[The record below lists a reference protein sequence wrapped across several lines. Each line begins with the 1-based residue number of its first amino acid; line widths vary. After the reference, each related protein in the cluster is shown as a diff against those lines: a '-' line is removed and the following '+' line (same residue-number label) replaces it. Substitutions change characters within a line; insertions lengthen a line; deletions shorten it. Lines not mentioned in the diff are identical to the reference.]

1 MGSHQMVSQSASQSS
16 SSFQQQQRS
25 ASSSNRQASS
35 SNNNN
40 GAIEACSDTT
50 ASQQQNG
57 YGSVLQKSKSGGSL
71 VQENTD
77 SLLKEMDN
85 ALKASSNFIETH
97 RSSSSSGPN
106 SRSTQEY
113 HEYRSY
119 SNGGTNRGGGSCGEF
134 NLERQVQHMM
144 PPPSPSLS
152 GLMERSNQQR
162 NISNMTSQQQQ
173 QQSTYTT
180 YKVQSNQYSSSS
192 NNQMISSHAEDMN
205 GQDDRPGSRLKQNID
220 ELDTLLSDLNNARKD
235 NTPSGGPD
243 YNLSS
248 DDYSFSENQQGHVNK
263 QVRTLNEYTY
273 NQTSSSTSAKP
284 PSPSPRR
291 RSDVRPGG
299 PILASPSTVRKASP
313 SPVSTSTPRRHGR
326 ESSPPGAVHYS
337 SSYHSEQQQKTT
349 TSSLQDYARSGSPY
363 NPDRGS
369 PAPGPPPRSQL
380 SPNDGTPTGVS
391 YYTKYHSTH
400 SHHSQQN
407 DTNGAPVTFP
417 TRDGSPIKSTQNPPK
432 RVDDLMT
439 ELSEFDPSIQ
449 PTGFIEPTGPP
460 KSHITET
467 SYTTKTT
474 TESDFGSGR
483 NYRDRSASPP
493 VRPQPSTPGPAVY
506 YPPGE
511 IFTSSKGKYDS
522 LDNNA
527 TDSKPAPTPVVHASH
542 STSLAEGRGKGQA
555 KAEYGYKAKGRYQE
569 SASESGKQ
577 GAAVVPICLPLCCA
591 APCVIFVNGFINEMV
606 ISSYKIRHHQTH
618 ITYYYINS

>member
-85 ALKASSNFIETH
+85 ALKASSNFIESH
-97 RSSSSSGPN
+97 RSSSTAGPN
-106 SRSTQEY
+106 SRSTTEY

-119 SNGGTNRGGGSCGEF
+119 SNGGTKGGNAGGEF

-162 NISNMTSQQQQ
+162 NISSMTSQQQQ

-273 NQTSSSTSAKP
+273 NQSSSSTSAKP

-299 PILASPSTVRKASP
+299 PILASPSPVRKASP
-313 SPVSTSTPRRHGR
+313 SPASTSTPRRHG
-326 ESSPPGAVHYS
+326 
-337 SSYHSEQQQKTT
+337 
-349 TSSLQDYARSGSPY
+349 
-363 NPDRGS
+363 
-369 PAPGPPPRSQL
+369 
-380 SPNDGTPTGVS
+380 
-391 YYTKYHSTH
+391 
-400 SHHSQQN
+400 
-407 DTNGAPVTFP
+407 
-417 TRDGSPIKSTQNPPK
+417 
-432 RVDDLMT
+432 
-439 ELSEFDPSIQ
+439 
-449 PTGFIEPTGPP
+449 
-460 KSHITET
+460 
-467 SYTTKTT
+467 
-474 TESDFGSGR
+474 
-483 NYRDRSASPP
+483 
-493 VRPQPSTPGPAVY
+493 
-506 YPPGE
+506 
-511 IFTSSKGKYDS
+511 
-522 LDNNA
+522 
-527 TDSKPAPTPVVHASH
+527 
-542 STSLAEGRGKGQA
+542 
-555 KAEYGYKAKGRYQE
+555 
-569 SASESGKQ
+569 
-577 GAAVVPICLPLCCA
+577 
-591 APCVIFVNGFINEMV
+591 
-606 ISSYKIRHHQTH
+606 
-618 ITYYYINS
+618 

>member
-97 RSSSSSGPN
+97 RSSSTAGPN
-106 SRSTQEY
+106 SKSTSEY

-119 SNGGTNRGGGSCGEF
+119 SNGGSNRGGGGEF

-162 NISNMTSQQQQ
+162 NFSTMTSHQQQ
-173 QQSTYTT
+173 QQSTHTT
-180 YKVQSNQYSSSS
+180 YKVQSNQYSSTS
-192 NNQMISSHAEDMN
+192 NNQMITSYNDDMN
-205 GQDDRPGSRLKQNID
+205 GQDNERPGSRLKQNID

-235 NTPSGGPD
+235 TPSGGQD

-248 DDYSFSENQQGHVNK
+248 
-263 QVRTLNEYTY
+263 NEYNY

-291 RSDVRPGG
+291 RSDGRPGG

-407 DTNGAPVTFP
+407 DTNGGPVTFP

-493 VRPQPSTPGPAVY
+493 VKPQPSTPGPAVY

-591 APCVIFVNGFINEMV
+591 APCVIL
-606 ISSYKIRHHQTH
+606 
-618 ITYYYINS
+618 

>member
-35 SNNNN
+35 SSNNN
-40 GAIEACSDTT
+40 GAIETCPDTT

-85 ALKASSNFIETH
+85 ALKASSNFIESH
-97 RSSSSSGPN
+97 RSSSTAGPN
-106 SRSTQEY
+106 SRSTTEY

-119 SNGGTNRGGGSCGEF
+119 SNGGTKGGNAGGEF

-162 NISNMTSQQQQ
+162 NISSYQQQQ
-173 QQSTYTT
+173 QQTHTT
-180 YKVQSNQYSSSS
+180 YKVQSNQYSSTS
-192 NNQMISSHAEDMN
+192 NNQMLITNDNEVN
-205 GQDDRPGSRLKQNID
+205 GQDNERPGSRLKQNID

-235 NTPSGGPD
+235 TTPSGGPD

-248 DDYSFSENQQGHVNK
+248 DDYSFSEHQQGHVNK
-263 QVRTLNEYTY
+263 QVRSLNEYNY
-273 NQTSSSTSAKP
+273 NQTTSSTSAKP

-291 RSDVRPGG
+291 RSDGRVGG
-299 PILASPSTVRKASP
+299 PVLASPSTVRKASP

-326 ESSPPGAVHYS
+326 EPSPPGGVSYS
-337 SSYHSEQQQKTT
+337 TSSYQTEQQQKTT
-349 TSSLQDYARSGSPY
+349 TSSLQDYHRSSSPY
-363 NPDRGS
+363 SPDRGS
-369 PAPGPPPRSQL
+369 PTPGAPPRSHL
-380 SPNDGTPTGVS
+380 TPNDGTPNGVS

-400 SHHSQQN
+400 THHSQSGN
-407 DTNGAPVTFP
+407 DSPGAPISFP
-417 TRDGSPIKSTQNPPK
+417 ASGTPTKYTQTPPK
-432 RVDDLMT
+432 RVDELMT

-460 KSHITET
+460 KTHVTET
-467 SYTTKTT
+467 MYTSKAT
-474 TESDFGSGR
+474 TESDFGGGR

-493 VRPQPSTPGPAVY
+493 AKPQPSTPGPAVY

-511 IFTSSKGKYDS
+511 IFSSKGNYDS
-522 LDNNA
+522 LQSSDNA
-527 TDSKPAPTPVVHASH
+527 TPKAPAATPVVHASH
-542 STSLAEGRGKGQA
+542 STSLEGGRSGKGGA
-555 KAEYGYKAKGRYQE
+555 RAEYGYKAEGRYQE
-569 SASESGKQ
+569 ASDGKQ

-591 APCVIFVNGFINEMV
+591 APCV
-606 ISSYKIRHHQTH
+606 
-618 ITYYYINS
+618 

>member
-85 ALKASSNFIETH
+85 ALKASSNFIESH
-97 RSSSSSGPN
+97 RSSSTAGPN
-106 SRSTQEY
+106 SRSTTEY

-119 SNGGTNRGGGSCGEF
+119 SNGGIKGGNAGGEF
-134 NLERQVQHMM
+134 NLERQGQHMM

-162 NISNMTSQQQQ
+162 NMSSYQQQQ
-173 QQSTYTT
+173 QQTHTT
-180 YKVQSNQYSSSS
+180 YKVQSNQYSSTS
-192 NNQMISSHAEDMN
+192 NNQMLITNDNEVN
-205 GQDDRPGSRLKQNID
+205 GQDNERPGSRLKQNID
-220 ELDTLLSDLNNARKD
+220 ELNTLLSDLNNARKD
-235 NTPSGGPD
+235 TTPSGGPD

-248 DDYSFSENQQGHVNK
+248 DDYSFSEHQQGHVNK
-263 QVRTLNEYTY
+263 QVRSLNEYNY
-273 NQTSSSTSAKP
+273 NQTTTSTSAKP

-291 RSDVRPGG
+291 RSDGRVGG
-299 PILASPSTVRKASP
+299 PVLASPSTVRKASP

-326 ESSPPGAVHYS
+326 EPSPPGGVSYS
-337 SSYHSEQQQKTT
+337 SSAYHAEQQQKTT
-349 TSSLQDYARSGSPY
+349 TSSLQDYHRSSSPY
-363 NPDRGS
+363 SPDRGS
-369 PAPGPPPRSQL
+369 PAPAAPTRSQHT
-380 SPNDGTPTGVS
+380 PNDGTPTGVS
-391 YYTKYHSTH
+391 YYAKYHSAHT
-400 SHHSQQN
+400 HHSQQS
-407 DTNGAPVTFP
+407 DSNGAPITFP
-417 TRDGSPIKSTQNPPK
+417 TNGTPTKYTQTPPK

-460 KSHITET
+460 KSHATET
-467 SYTTKTT
+467 SYVSKST
-474 TESDFGSGR
+474 TENDFGGAR
-483 NYRDRSASPP
+483 NYRERSASPP
-493 VRPQPSTPGPAVY
+493 PKPQASTPGPAVY

-511 IFTSSKGKYDS
+511 IFTSKGKYDS

-527 TDSKPAPTPVVHASH
+527 ATPKQPAATPVVHASH
-542 STSLAEGRGKGQA
+542 STSLEAGRSGQVKA
-555 KAEYGYKAKGRYQE
+555 KAEYGYKAKTRYEE
-569 SASESGKQ
+569 SSDQKQ

-591 APCVIFVNGFINEMV
+591 
-606 ISSYKIRHHQTH
+606 
-618 ITYYYINS
+618 

>member
-1 MGSHQMVSQSASQSS
+1 MSMSSNVSHQMVSHSASQSS
-16 SSFQQQQRS
+16 SAIQQHRS
-25 ASSSNRQASS
+25 TSSNRQISS
-35 SNNNN
+35 SNDS
-40 GAIEACSDTT
+40 GAAPDSSS
-50 ASQQQNG
+50 SQHNG
-57 YGSVLQKSKSGGSL
+57 YGSVLQKSKSGSQI
-71 VQENTD
+71 QENTD

-97 RSSSSSGPN
+97 RSSSTAGPN
-106 SRSTQEY
+106 SKSTSEY

-119 SNGGTNRGGGSCGEF
+119 SNGGSNRGGGGEF
-134 NLERQVQHMM
+134 NLEKQVQHMM

-162 NISNMTSQQQQ
+162 NFSNMASHQQQ

-180 YKVQSNQYSSSS
+180 YKVQSNQYSSTS
-192 NNQMISSHAEDMN
+192 NNQMITSHNEDMN
-205 GQDDRPGSRLKQNID
+205 GQDNERPGSRLKQNID

-235 NTPSGGPD
+235 TPSGGQD
-243 YNLSS
+243 YHLSS
-248 DDYSFSENQQGHVNK
+248 DDYSFSENQQGHVSR
-263 QVRTLNEYTY
+263 QTRTLNEYSY
-273 NQTSSSTSAKP
+273 NQTSSSNSAKP

-291 RSDVRPGG
+291 RSDGRPGG

-349 TSSLQDYARSGSPY
+349 TSSLQDYHRSSSPF

-369 PAPGPPPRSQL
+369 PAPGPPPRSTL
-380 SPNDGTPTGVS
+380 TPNDGTPTGVS

-400 SHHSQQN
+400 THSSQQN
-407 DTNGAPVTFP
+407 DTTGAPITFP
-417 TRDGSPIKSTQNPPK
+417 SNGSPTKLTQNPPK
-432 RVDDLMT
+432 RVDELMT

-474 TESDFGSGR
+474 TESDFGGGR

-493 VRPQPSTPGPAVY
+493 VKPQPSTPGPAVY

-527 TDSKPAPTPVVHASH
+527 TNKPAPVVHASH
-542 STSLAEGRGKGQA
+542 STSLEGGRSKGSA

-569 SASESGKQ
+569 SQSDGKQ

-591 APCVIFVNGFINEMV
+591 APCVIL
-606 ISSYKIRHHQTH
+606 
-618 ITYYYINS
+618 